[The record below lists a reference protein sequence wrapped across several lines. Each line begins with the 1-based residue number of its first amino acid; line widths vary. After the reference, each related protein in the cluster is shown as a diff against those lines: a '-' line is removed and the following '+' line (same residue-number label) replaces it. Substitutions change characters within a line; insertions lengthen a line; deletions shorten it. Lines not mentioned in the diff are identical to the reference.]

1 MANYKP
7 LTAVIETVQQ
17 SQAETNGKD
26 CPPSLRKSC
35 VSLHQQ
41 LINHL
46 NLQVVGLRLCIPM
59 VL

>member
-26 CPPSLRKSC
+26 CPP
-35 VSLHQQ
+35 VSESPVSRFP
-41 LINHL
+41 NNYL
-46 NLQVVGLRLCIPM
+46 NLQVVGLWLCIPL